1 MISDKG
7 ALGLRQVMPANYAE
21 LRARHRLGVDM
32 FDPRDNILAA
42 TAYMRDMRDR
52 FGSPGFLAAYHAG
65 STRYDEYLTNGWP
78 LPEKSRR

>member
-1 MISDKG
+1 VISDKG

-52 FGSPGFLAAYHAG
+52 FGSPRVSRCLPRGVHAL
-65 STRYDEYLTNGWP
+65 R
-78 LPEKSRR
+78 

>member
-1 MISDKG
+1 
-7 ALGLRQVMPANYAE
+7 MPANYAE

-52 FGSPGFLAAYHAG
+52 FGSPRVSRCLPRGVHAL
-65 STRYDEYLTNGWP
+65 R
-78 LPEKSRR
+78 